1 MRIFSSKSEGSEIHR
16 EIDSILELHQ
26 NNGFVK
32 EDIIAAIMSTKSL
45 DSQRVARKLTNPG
58 IMKYISKIQ

>member
-26 NNGFVK
+26 NNGFAK

-45 DSQRVARKLTNPG
+45 DFQRVARKLTNPG
-58 IMKYISKIQ
+58 STI